1 VEKAFFQIMQLIP
14 IAVAVA
20 YIGGSYFFITLDRQR
35 ADSPSKDDTQVGIKL
50 VLWAFIITGVGMAAG
65 GIETLLAFALSG
77 FKGGSM
83 GIRIALAPI
92 VVGAGLVLIFGL
104 VLMPKTNNATM
115 KQTER
120 FAVGL
125 IGLAFGMRAVVD
137 LISVMNGVFVHAAW
151 DPISFGLSGLVVHGG
166 IGFLAIIMLGS
177 KSGWTGPVP
186 PQRMMQPPG
195 GGQPPQ
201 GGGYPPQG
209 GGYPPQGGGYPPQG
223 GGYPPQ
229 GGGYPPQGGGYP
241 PQGGGYPPQGG
252 GGGGYGQA

>member
-1 VEKAFFQIMQLIP
+1 MRLIP
-14 IAVAVA
+14 IAIAIVFLA
-20 YIGGSYFFITLDRQR
+20 GSYFIITLDRQR
-35 ADSPSKDDTQVGIKL
+35 ANSPSKDDTQVGIKL
-50 VLWAFIITGVGMAAG
+50 ILWAFIITGAGMAAG
-65 GIETLLAFALSG
+65 GIESLLAFALSG

-104 VLMPKTNNATM
+104 VLMPKTNNSTM
-115 KQTER
+115 KQPER
-120 FAVGL
+120 YALGVLGF
-125 IGLAFGMRAVVD
+125 AFGMRAVID
-137 LISVMNGVFVHAAW
+137 LVQVMDGVFVATSW
-151 DPISFGLSGLVVHGG
+151 DAISGGLSGLVVHGAL
-166 IGFLAIIMLGS
+166 GFLAIIMLGS
-177 KSGWTGPVP
+177 KSGWTGPAP

-195 GGQPPQ
+195 GQAPP

-209 GGYPPQGGGYPPQG
+209 GGYPPQGGGGYPPQG

-229 GGGYPPQGGGYP
+229 GGGGYPPQGGGYP